1 MNERAI
7 HTEGARFMVPD
18 SGAVVWAGPSRLRR
32 ALRYGP
38 ESGADPGG
46 FRPDLPKDGDQWRKR
61 LVTYCRSH
69 KLRLYCVAVT
79 TTTLAVLLLQ
89 VFAGVHK

>member
-1 MNERAI
+1 M
-7 HTEGARFMVPD
+7 
-18 SGAVVWAGPSRLRR
+18 
-32 ALRYGP
+32 
-38 ESGADPGG
+38 
-46 FRPDLPKDGDQWRKR
+46 
-61 LVTYCRSH
+61 TYCRSH